1 MSAGRGLTPEPRA
14 LARHGGPAGADPIAP
29 VAARIRRDLEV
40 NGRPTGDFD
49 PARYFRPSVPL
60 GFLNVRTP
68 VVRAIARGV
77 ARAQHERWSFAEAL
91 ACADRL
97 MHDPCLEVKAAGI
110 ESLVIRRREL
120 RPSSLRTFKR
130 WLARDLAA
138 NWATTDLLCGA
149 LITPLLLERPELV
162 PEVAGWVTHRNLW
175 VRRAAAV
182 SLVRLAARGLALD
195 AAYAVATSL
204 RSDPHD
210 LIHKA
215 VGWLLR
221 ECGRTDRPR
230 LERYLRA
237 AGATLPRTTLRYAI
251 EHFPQSR
258 RVAVLRATRPPGRLR
273 ARRRAVAA
281 DPD

>member
-14 LARHGGPAGADPIAP
+14 LALHGPASADPIAA
-29 VAARIRRDLEV
+29 VALRIRRDLEAE
-40 NGRPTGDFD
+40 GRPAGDFD

-60 GFLNVRTP
+60 AFLNVRMP
-68 VVRAIARGV
+68 VVRAVARGV
-77 ARAQHERWSFAEAL
+77 ARAQRERWSFAQAL
-91 ACADRL
+91 ACADLL

-110 ESLVIRRREL
+110 ESLAIRRREL

-130 WLARDLAA
+130 WLSRDLAA

-149 LITPLLLERPELV
+149 LITPLLLDRPDLV
-162 PEVAGWVTHRNLW
+162 PEVAVWVTHRNLW

-182 SLVRLAARGLALD
+182 SLVRLAARGMALD
-195 AAYAVATSL
+195 AAYAVATAL
-204 RSDPHD
+204 RPDAHD

-215 VGWLLR
+215 AGWLLR

-230 LERYLRA
+230 LERYLRTVGA
-237 AGATLPRTTLRYAI
+237 ALPRTTLRYAI
-251 EHFPQSR
+251 ERFPKSR
-258 RVAVLRATRPPGRLR
+258 RAALLRATHPPGRR
-273 ARRRAVAA
+273 MARRRVVPA